1 MNVKKIANGAVK
13 TVKQNPELA
22 LLLFG
27 IVAPK
32 LAKKAAP
39 VIAAVVASK
48 STA

>member
-22 LLLFG
+22 LLLLG

-32 LAKKAAP
+32 LAVKAGK
-39 VIAAVVASK
+39 VVAAAK
-48 STA
+48 VVKAL